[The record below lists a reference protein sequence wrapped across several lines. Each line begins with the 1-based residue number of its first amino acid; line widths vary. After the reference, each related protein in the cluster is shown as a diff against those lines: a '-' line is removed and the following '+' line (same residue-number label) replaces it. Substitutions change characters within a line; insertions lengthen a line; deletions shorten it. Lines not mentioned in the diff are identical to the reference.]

1 MMCKQILK
9 GANRATSPFYQ
20 PTKFELLINLSLHGL
35 PSSAVRR
42 LASKASSVVSA
53 TSVERPC

>member
-42 LASKASSVVSA
+42 LASKLAF
-53 TSVERPC
+53 TG